1 MSVVLVVAYNKN
13 LVIGDG
19 EKIPWHIPEEIKF
32 FKEYTT
38 GKTCIM
44 GRKTW
49 DSIPKKYKPLK
60 NRCNI
65 VVARCVQNV
74 ESIEGDFYCVQSVE
88 DAIKK
93 SLEVH
98 PNNKICIIGGK
109 QIYNYC
115 IENNIADKVVA
126 SEIKTHTDVLG
137 SVFFPDLKS
146 LNWTR
151 SVVKDYDEFEVVEY
165 FKSSKTEFTLKLY
178 DDESTKKKLETM
190 NSLEVAFDDE
200 RNNVPDDYWKILE
213 ELKTGDSLRI
223 SIEKFGE
230 T

>member
-93 SLEVH
+93 SLEVY